1 MDTIQ
6 EQVKRDT
13 YGAGEGSRGAGS
25 RGAGIRGV
33 YVLLTHI
40 CINDQ
45 FNTGV

>member
-25 RGAGIRGV
+25 RGV